1 MARDLRCSALVSAFE
16 MDLSLEDLIVAPQ
29 ESIGLSRE
37 QSSPSLLEH
46 YHRLA
51 ALSFNRLTFSPS
63 VTQTPIAIIHV
74 GLRDDPLIE
83 CRDGE
88 RTLSVEGER
97 GKKKEEV
104 IKSLL
109 QKPAG
114 SIVSLMAC
122 RITGQHVLGSNR

>member
-1 MARDLRCSALVSAFE
+1 MARDLRRSALVSAFE
-16 MDLSLEDLIVAPQ
+16 MDLSLKVLIATRQ
-29 ESIGLSRE
+29 KSIGLSRE

-51 ALSFNRLTFSPS
+51 PLSLNRLTFSPS
-63 VTQTPIAIIHV
+63 VTQTPIAIIYV
-74 GLRDDPLIE
+74 SLRDDPRIE

-114 SIVSLMAC
+114 SIVGLMAC

>member
-37 QSSPSLLEH
+37 KSLPSLLEG
-46 YHRLA
+46 YRRLA

-63 VTQTPIAIIHV
+63 VAQTPIAIIHV

-83 CRDGE
+83 FRFV
-88 RTLSVEGER
+88 RNPL
-97 GKKKEEV
+97 
-104 IKSLL
+104 
-109 QKPAG
+109 
-114 SIVSLMAC
+114 
-122 RITGQHVLGSNR
+122 